1 MALLIAKTSK
11 IMEKHIFNYSSIR
24 KHQNLPSRQAIFKQ
38 DRLTKQLLAEGNL
51 DNFLKSL

>member
-1 MALLIAKTSK
+1 
-11 IMEKHIFNYSSIR
+11 MEKHIFNYSSIR

-51 DNFLKSL
+51 DNFLKFL